1 MNIPVWQYVVSMSGY
16 ILFLILMVE
25 GMRRTPKL
33 TAAFWLLSLLTAPL
47 WAENLD
53 GWFRWAKTVSVLIP
67 TAIIV
72 GGARIAWLYQDNP
85 NKFLSFF
92 RGDWV
97 LKVLYAVLFLNI
109 AEATAKDFAT
119 ANYFNAI
126 CGVILCITIPFPRY
140 KNGERMY
147 WVIGRDKPNDLLFY
161 STAAWNFLYTTWN
174 LAFVFGENPG
184 FFASSFCILMA
195 AELYPLIK
203 GRPELYIIARVYTL
217 AFHILVRAN
226 GDIFSPVMDSSSW
239 ANDQVL
245 WFWGAANLVL
255 HVPFAIWYFNKKRNN
270 PTGEPPC
277 GENQPLISE
286 YAGTELNPTQKG
298 KLVNA

>member
-1 MNIPVWQYVVSMSGY
+1 MNIPVWQYVVSMSAY
-16 ILFLILMVE
+16 IIFLLLMVE
-25 GMRRTPKL
+25 GMRRTPRL
-33 TAAFWLLSLLTAPL
+33 TTAFWLLSLCTAPL

-53 GWFRWAKTVSVLIP
+53 GWFRWVKTVSVLIP

-72 GGARIAWLYQDNP
+72 GGARIAWLYHDNP

-140 KNGERMY
+140 KNGQRLY
-147 WVIGRDKPNDLLFY
+147 WVVSQDKSKDILFF

-184 FFASSFCILMA
+184 YFASSFCILIA
-195 AELYPLIK
+195 AELYPVIK
-203 GRPELYIIARVYTL
+203 GRPELYITARIFTL

-226 GDIFSPVMDSSSW
+226 GDIFTPVMDSSSW
-239 ANDQVL
+239 ANDTFL
-245 WFWGAANLVL
+245 YFWGAANLAL
-255 HVPFAIWYFNKKRNN
+255 HVPYVIWYFKTKRSN

-277 GENQPLISE
+277 GDNQPLLSDF
-286 YAGTELNPTQKG
+286 AGTELNPTPAG
-298 KLVNA
+298 KTANA